1 MDPNGIGI
9 GIVGVESPGS
19 GGGFVSGIGCVIAK
33 VEISRSLPLISSAA
47 WGEPGF
53 ASGIAGVESGSAA
66 DSNGIGILGGEPG
79 VEPDLMAVKVL
90 VEGNIDG

>member
-1 MDPNGIGI
+1 MGTLLIGTSK
-9 GIVGVESPGS
+9 GKGS
-19 GGGFVSGIGCVIAK
+19 LLPFLTGSTSSSLLARLIISGILGGEPGV
-33 VEISRSLPLISSAA
+33 
-47 WGEPGF
+47 EPGF
-53 ASGIAGVESGSAA
+53 ASGIVGVEPGSAA